1 VKKLKKLKNF
11 LKAAGVAAGAGLY
24 LLEHSDRL
32 APRVRSKIS
41 GSLDD
46 LRGRAKDAYDDI
58 SDRVSNV
65 RFRRADHSGL
75 WNAVRFAAGIGV
87 GIGIG
92 LLFAPYEGEETRS
105 RIADRAQELGDNVRQ
120 RFSQERERFN
130 AQPGY
135 PATGTGD

>member
-1 VKKLKKLKNF
+1 MKKLKNF
-11 LKAAGVAAGAGLY
+11 LKAAEVAVGTGLY
-24 LLEHSDRL
+24 LLEQSDRM
-32 APRVRSKIS
+32 APRIRRKVSDS
-41 GSLDD
+41 MDD
-46 LRGRAKDAYDDI
+46 IRERAKDAYDDI

-65 RFRRADHSGL
+65 RLRREDHSGL
-75 WNAVRFAAGIGV
+75 WNALRFAAGIGI

-130 AQPGY
+130 PQQSY